1 MLLLDDED
9 GECPAEEVIKFQ
21 DKNGH
26 FGSSTVPRTPRPKEI
41 KFQVGQVIRHKL
53 WNYRGVIIG
62 WDEKLKVWLVVW
74 LDSYQGWGERY
85 LKVSK
90 GGV

>member
-1 MLLLDDED
+1 MFEWQKWPEIIANWTHSLMLLLDDED

-62 WDEKLKVWLVVW
+62 WDEKLKV
-74 LDSYQGWGERY
+74 
-85 LKVSK
+85 
-90 GGV
+90 